1 MQKYSIMSQL
11 YPYDRSHLI
20 SRDGKTHLEISFLT
34 FCPSRRC
41 NFESDPIIFHDKFE
55 LLDSDTGIL
64 DLSRKNLKKIPK
76 SEDDPKLVRTL
87 ILDEN
92 ELQKLEN
99 IDSFL
104 RIEKVKLKSLCFT

>member
-1 MQKYSIMSQL
+1 LNQVQHFK
-11 YPYDRSHLI
+11 RANNI
-20 SRDGKTHLEISFLT
+20 SDLE
-34 FCPSRRC
+34 
-41 NFESDPIIFHDKFE
+41 
-55 LLDSDTGIL
+55 TGVL
-64 DLSRKNLKKIPK
+64 DLSGSGLKKIPK

-104 RIEKVKLKSLCFT
+104 RIEKV